1 MFTGKQLRSLIIPL
15 VIEQLL
21 SVLVGTMDIMMV
33 SQVGEFATSGVSLV
47 DNVTNLLIQAFSA
60 MATGGSVVAAHYMGR
75 KETKQASDSAIQLC
89 VANTVIGLAIM
100 LGCLLGG
107 RALLGL
113 IYGTIEQDVMEAA
126 VIYFM
131 ITCVSYPFFALYSA
145 GTALCRAERNSNI
158 TMKVAIIVN
167 IINVGGNALLV
178 LGFKMG
184 TAGVAIPTLVSR
196 AFGAVAMMVILS
208 KENQPIHFAKGVP
221 YRFNWTMTKRIM
233 KIGIPTGIDG
243 SIFQV
248 GRVLVGSLTSTLGTV
263 AIAANAVCN
272 TFQGILCIPGAAM
285 GLALITIVGQCLGA
299 GEKEQAISYTK
310 KVMGA
315 IHLAAFGMA
324 LFVFLFHPA
333 LLKLYNLSGP
343 TYDLAREILIVY
355 AVVGFIVWPPSF
367 SLANALRAGG
377 DASFIMVISISSMWI
392 FRVGLSYVAVYVL
405 QLGLQGIWYA
415 MYCDWIFRAVIFIAR
430 FVSRKWI
437 KLLPNKEKETAES

>member
-1 MFTGKQLRSLIIPL
+1 MFTAKQLKSLIIPL
-15 VIEQLL
+15 VIEQFL

-33 SQVGEFATSGVSLV
+33 SQVGEYATSGVSLV

-75 KETKQASDSAIQLC
+75 KETGQASDSAIQLC
-89 VANTVIGLAIM
+89 VANTVIGLSIM
-100 LGCLLGG
+100 TGCLLGG

-113 IYGTIEQDVMEAA
+113 IYGTVENDVMEAA
-126 VIYFM
+126 VIYFT
-131 ITCVSYPFFALYSA
+131 ITCISYPFFALYAA
-145 GTALCRAERNSNI
+145 GTALCRAEGNSSI

-167 IINVGGNALLV
+167 IINVGGNALLI

-196 AFGAVAMMVILS
+196 AFGAAAMMHVLS
-208 KENQPIHFAKGVP
+208 KEDHPIHFEKGVK

-285 GLALITIVGQCLGA
+285 GLSLITIVGQCLGA
-299 GEKEQAISYTK
+299 GEKEQAVSYTK
-310 KVMGA
+310 KVMGM
-315 IHLAAFGMA
+315 IHLAAFAMA
-324 LFVFLFHPA
+324 MCVFLFHPF
-333 LLKLYNLSGP
+333 LLRLYNLSGP
-343 TYDLAREILIVY
+343 TYDLARKVLMLY
-355 AVVGFIVWPPSF
+355 AFMGFIVWPPSF

-377 DASFIMVISISSMWI
+377 DAPFVMVISISSMWI

-405 QLGLQGIWYA
+405 KWGLQGIWIA
-415 MYCDWIFRAVIFIAR
+415 MYCDWIFRAVIFIIR

-437 KLLPNKEKETAES
+437 KLLPNKEKEA